1 MNKESG
7 KQKPGLLLCQKCG
20 GEGKI
25 KNVYLSPLL
34 VVVCKNCGNE
44 GPMASYRNKVVRLW
58 NEVRV

>member
-7 KQKPGLLLCQKCG
+7 KQKPELLPCQKCG

-34 VVVCKNCGNE
+34 VVVCKNCSNE

-58 NEVRV
+58 NEI